1 MQQVLLHLGGAPPCT
16 RWSEQELLVFAC
28 SVLWVEQNRL
38 SVRED
43 LQVVSYQEAPGHYVY
58 VCFKDNGEVEVYRPR
73 CFKQNPRRVPC

>member
-1 MQQVLLHLGGAPPCT
+1 MRHVLLYPGGAPPCA
-16 RWSEQELLVFAC
+16 RLSEQELLVLAC
-28 SVLWVEQNRL
+28 NVLQVQQNHL